1 LQFDG
6 LTHNGFNSG
15 NALLC
20 TALPELPVA
29 HGSRLTI
36 GLEKFGLLTALAKGN
51 WLEHPNFEQED

>member
-1 LQFDG
+1 

-15 NALLC
+15 NALQSK
-20 TALPELPVA
+20 ALPELPVA